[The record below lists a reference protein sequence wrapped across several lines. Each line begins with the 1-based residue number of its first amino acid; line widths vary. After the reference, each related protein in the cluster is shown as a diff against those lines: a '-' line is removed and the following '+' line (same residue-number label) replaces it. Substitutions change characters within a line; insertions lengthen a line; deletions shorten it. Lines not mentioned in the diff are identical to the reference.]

1 MTLCPGGLG
10 FSSKIRFF
18 YHMLILKVEN
28 AFEKEV
34 GTKRGNINFETTFTM
49 VVEEKRKMT

>member
-1 MTLCPGGLG
+1 
-10 FSSKIRFF
+10 
-18 YHMLILKVEN
+18 MLILKVEN